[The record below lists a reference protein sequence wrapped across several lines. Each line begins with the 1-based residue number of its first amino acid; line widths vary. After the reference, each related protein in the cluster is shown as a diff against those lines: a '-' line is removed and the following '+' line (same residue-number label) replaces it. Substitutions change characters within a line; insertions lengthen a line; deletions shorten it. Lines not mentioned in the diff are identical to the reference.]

1 LNTNRLIPL
10 LPDLAIFVTVVE
22 QGNFSKAAKLL
33 GVTPS
38 AVSRQISRLED
49 ALALKLL
56 ERTTRKLALTESGK
70 ITFNYGKQMLDSADQ
85 AVSASSSVNSTPTGL
100 LRIAAPKSLANQVL
114 RPLLVEFSKKY
125 PTIKLHLKITDRVL
139 EPIHDSIDILIHINE
154 KPIDSLVN
162 IKLGR
167 VEQIVCASPHFL
179 AQNGTP
185 THPEQLKDVSCI
197 CLGENVTDNRWR
209 FTKDN
214 QHCTVEV
221 NGNYLV
227 NHSVMRLDAIEQSL
241 GIGSLPDYVAK
252 QAIHDGTLIP
262 ILEGWQ
268 HQGNYQG
275 DICLQFLQSKYMP
288 SKIRV
293 FIDFIKGKMS

>member
-1 LNTNRLIPL
+1 LNTNKLIPL

-70 ITFNYGKQMLDSADQ
+70 ITFNYCKQMLDSADQ
-85 AVSASSSVNSTPTGL
+85 AVSASSSVSSTPTGL

-167 VEQIVCASPHFL
+167 VEQVVCASPKFL

-185 THPEQLKDVSCI
+185 THPEQLKDFSCI

-214 QHCTVEV
+214 QQCTVEV
-221 NGNYLV
+221 NGSYLV
-227 NHSVMRLDAIEQSL
+227 NHSVMRLDAIEQDL

-252 QAIHDGTLIP
+252 QAIQDGSLVP
-262 ILEGWQ
+262 ILEAWQ

-293 FIDFIKGKMS
+293 FIDFIKEKMS